1 MLGTFN
7 AWHSWRRYWP
17 SRDSDYLQQTD
28 ASSLQQLFLFVVWG
42 ALDVLRDERRRFSV
56 FGSLNIEG
64 NVFSVDKFDEW
75 LNCFEAVLINF
86 LAYHSC
92 SPHRRHDPLPQAW
105 FGNARRLVGHYKA
118 IAIVGAMAGC

>member
-64 NVFSVDKFDEW
+64 NVFSVDKLDEW

-86 LAYHSC
+86 PVAVTIAGMIHSLKRGLGTRGDLWGTIKLLR
-92 SPHRRHDPLPQAW
+92 S
-105 FGNARRLVGHYKA
+105 
-118 IAIVGAMAGC
+118 